1 MALTVT
7 KLRDTDYNLIA
18 VDKNGVS
25 PTSEKLTA
33 SYRTSYTNFVE
44 YSEITA
50 SLSKRPIRD
59 TLTALHNLLSWGANW
74 NSYDALPPDPRAVMK
89 AENVIIALSQTIELL
104 GLFWMTPN
112 VSASPDGEVVFEWR
126 YGKKKLTIYVGDQ
139 SMDYVQVW
147 GADIRSKI
155 TDGEIENNYK
165 LRSLWVWLIS

>member
-18 VDKNGVS
+18 VGKNGVS
-25 PTSEKLTA
+25 LTSEKLTA
-33 SYRTSYTNFVE
+33 NYRSSYTNFLE
-44 YSEITA
+44 YSEVTA
-50 SLSKRPIRD
+50 SLSRRPIRD
-59 TLTALHNLLSWGANW
+59 TLTRLHKLLSWGANW
-74 NSYDALPPDPRAVMK
+74 NSYDALPPDPGAIVK
-89 AENVIIALSQTIELL
+89 AESMIVDLSQIIEYL
-104 GLFWMTPN
+104 GLFWITPN

-126 YGKKKLTIYVGDQ
+126 YAKKKLTIYVGDQ

-147 GADIRSKI
+147 GVDIQSRI